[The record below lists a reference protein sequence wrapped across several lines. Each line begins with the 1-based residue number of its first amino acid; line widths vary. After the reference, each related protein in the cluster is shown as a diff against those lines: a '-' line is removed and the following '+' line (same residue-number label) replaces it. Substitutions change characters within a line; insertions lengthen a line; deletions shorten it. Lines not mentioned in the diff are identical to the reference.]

1 MNDWESLS
9 RSQKEEVEEQFE
21 VLSRGTEKII
31 PDNGLKEKLIASIT
45 SKTPLRVKLGLDPSA
60 PDVHIGHTVVLHKL
74 RQFQQFGHIVQLVIG
89 DFTGRIGDPTGKSAT
104 RKQLT
109 DEEVKANATTYFK
122 QFGKVI
128 DMEKATVGYNSTW
141 LAPLHFADVIR
152 LASQTTVARM
162 LERDD
167 FEKRYRAG
175 QSIAIHE
182 FFYPLMQAYDSV
194 ALKSDI
200 ELGGTDQTF
209 NLLMGRH
216 LQESFGLDKQV
227 VMTFPLLEGLDG
239 VKKMSKSLGNY
250 IGIDEDPKS
259 MFGKAMSIPD
269 NLMVKYFTLVTDISA
284 NDLEKIKTA
293 LSDGSLHPRDAKL
306 KLAWTLVRMYHG
318 QSEANEAKVN
328 FLSVFQKHALPEHLE
343 EVPLQVDQEKIWI
356 IDLLVTRL
364 HLFKTNGEARRM
376 ILAGGIKI
384 NQEKINDVHL
394 EIKVENGMVIQVGK
408 RRFLKIRC

>member
-1 MNDWESLS
+1 MNDWKSLS
-9 RSQKEEVEEQFE
+9 LSQKEEVEEQFE
-21 VLSRGTEKII
+21 VLSRGTEKTI

-74 RQFQQFGHIVQLVIG
+74 RQFQHFGHIVQLVIG

-128 DMEKATVGYNSTW
+128 DMEKAMVDYNSTW

-216 LQESFGLDKQV
+216 IQESFGLDKQV
-227 VMTFPLLEGLDG
+227 VMTLPLLEGLDG

-318 QSEANEAKVN
+318 ESEANEAKLN

-343 EVPLQVDQEKIWI
+343 EVPLQISQEKIWI
-356 IDLLVTRL
+356 IDLLVTKL

-394 EIKVENGMVIQVGK
+394 EIKVENDMVIQVGK
-408 RRFLKIRC
+408 RRFLKIRG